1 MKDKGR
7 LKRARSR
14 RRFKVLGDE
23 GGSASLEFVAIAI
36 PLFIPLIILAGQVT
50 AISTAKM
57 EDLQIARTALR
68 AFVDAPNSSI
78 GEMRVREIL
87 SLSQSANQSS
97 NQSSNQSLSRSASQ
111 SSNQSTGLDFRID
124 CRYLPCIQPNNRV
137 RLTLINS
144 QAQNEVVVSIA
155 TGKWIEGEAGY
166 VPPVPPPNEL
176 DQGLN
181 QLKELSDLI
190 NEIEAAIGGR

>member
-1 MKDKGR
+1 
-7 LKRARSR
+7 
-14 RRFKVLGDE
+14 VLGDE
-23 GGSASLEFVAIAI
+23 RGSASLEFVAIAI
-36 PLFIPLIILAGQVT
+36 PLFIPLIILVGQVT

-87 SLSQSANQSS
+87 SLSQSASQSS
-97 NQSSNQSLSRSASQ
+97 NKSASQ
-111 SSNQSTGLDFRID
+111 SSNQSANPSANPSASQSTGLDFRID

-144 QAQNEVVVSIA
+144 QTQNEVVVSLA

-166 VPPVPPPNEL
+166 VPPAPPPNEL

-181 QLKELSDLI
+181 RLKELSDLI
-190 NEIEAAIGGR
+190 NEIEEAIGGK